1 MAEQNLESDQL
12 EGSEGTTNSNASQNV
27 GDKPTSTFNAE
38 ELLNKMRDTI
48 KEEVGRATQST
59 KDKRFSEIEKK
70 LGDFQPVL
78 ERFKDLVSPE
88 KLKEIERDLL
98 FEDMKQRVYG
108 QTGETVSA
116 GNAQAP
122 AVNAA
127 QVFSSKGLDVNDPRV
142 AVALNKT
149 YSNATDAELAAYKL
163 KESIQSSPSPTPAQS
178 ATPLGSA
185 PVAPDASAL
194 KQSYIQ
200 EVTAARGN
208 KSLIR
213 GIQQKYQQQGLDPG
227 SVDFR
232 L

>member
-12 EGSEGTTNSNASQNV
+12 EGSEGTTNSDASQNV

-127 QVFSSKGLDVNDPRV
+127 QVFIDEGLDPNDSRV
-142 AVALNKT
+142 ALALNGKT
-149 YSNATDAELAAYKL
+149 FASNQEAQIAALRLSVAMKN
-163 KESIQSSPSPTPAQS
+163 SPTPTDAQS
-178 ATPLGSA
+178 ATLPGGAPHNSNLSTSDVDTKSA
-185 PVAPDASAL
+185 QLTNLYSNPTVNAKLIAAL
-194 KQSYIQ
+194 EEELEPYLPK
-200 EVTAARGN
+200 
-208 KSLIR
+208 
-213 GIQQKYQQQGLDPG
+213 
-227 SVDFR
+227 
-232 L
+232 